1 MIWIFRPY
9 DVIIQINKISL
20 FFQFSKILNC
30 QNHWSKGKT
39 LTIVNRTI
47 LQQYGTSKKDWLKP
61 VLLIGSKE
69 QFHEKDIGMMI
80 FSTFSKVCLTSVSFC
95 DRIRF
100 CQLNSLSISIRRCQK
115 NRNVFPQCY
124 RISQKY
130 FSSNVSNFIHIEFH
144 LNKIENQSKTARI
157 PIS

>member
-1 MIWIFRPY
+1 
-9 DVIIQINKISL
+9 
-20 FFQFSKILNC
+20 
-30 QNHWSKGKT
+30 
-39 LTIVNRTI
+39 
-47 LQQYGTSKKDWLKP
+47 
-61 VLLIGSKE
+61 
-69 QFHEKDIGMMI
+69 MMI

-144 LNKIENQSKTARI
+144 LKKLILNQFMQAPSKPNVNVGTIGHVDHGKTTLSKYFYIIFKKMYMCLSIFFFSCSNYQGFGQRWKIKIHRL
-157 PIS
+157 